1 MRTCGKHWF
10 HFSASV
16 QVGFILSWTGR
27 LLPGCDCDMCYST
40 LYLGRVVPDTRLTKI
55 ELTMHALT
63 DKGKRLASS
72 ARSLEDHAY
81 KNWIR
86 INLISPDKVLILGVE
101 SRNLV

>member
-1 MRTCGKHWF
+1 MPQLTVEAFNAHLICALHMRTCGKHWF

-55 ELTMHALT
+55 ELTMHAQ
-63 DKGKRLASS
+63 
-72 ARSLEDHAY
+72 
-81 KNWIR
+81 
-86 INLISPDKVLILGVE
+86 
-101 SRNLV
+101 